1 MKAAGAP
8 QEPCETEFVFIGV
21 IEAGLLALAATVPLL
36 F

>member
-1 MKAAGAP
+1 MV
-8 QEPCETEFVFIGV
+8 EEVMDLDYSNSLFIGV